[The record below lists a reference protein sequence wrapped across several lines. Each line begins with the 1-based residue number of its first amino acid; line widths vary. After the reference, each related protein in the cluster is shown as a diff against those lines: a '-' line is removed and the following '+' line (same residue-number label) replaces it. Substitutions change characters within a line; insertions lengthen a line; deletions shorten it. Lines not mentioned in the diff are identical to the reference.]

1 MIKLVIF
8 DLDGTIADTIPDIA
22 NAIRKTIKRYG
33 DYGDLREQTRRAIGN
48 GARKMLERI
57 YQWNGIPMDEFDD
70 DLRFY
75 TELYAREN
83 CIDTV
88 LYPGTREMF
97 EELKEKGIKLA
108 VATMK
113 PKGATNGVLNSLDVT
128 RYMEIILSAD
138 DMEKAKPDPW
148 SVNYICEK
156 LGISPKETIM
166 VGDSMTDV
174 GSGINAGA
182 VSVARLGGYYDQSI
196 MEKCEAD
203 YFIHDIT
210 EIMDIVREKEDK

>member
-22 NAIRKTIKRYG
+22 NAIGKTISRYG
-33 DYGDLREQTRRAIGN
+33 HYEGLQDQTRRAIGN

-57 YQWNGIPMDEFDD
+57 YLWNGIPMDDFEA
-70 DLRFY
+70 DLKFY

-97 EELKEKGIKLA
+97 ETLRGKGIKLA

-113 PKGATNGVLNSLDVT
+113 PKGATNGVLDSLDVS

-156 LGISPKETIM
+156 LGILPEETIM

-182 VSVARLGGYYDQSI
+182 VSVARLGGYYDQEI
-196 MEKCEAD
+196 MRNCSAD
-203 YFIHDIT
+203 HFINEIT
-210 EIMDIVREKEDK
+210 EILDIVRMYE

>member
-97 EELKEKGIKLA
+97 EELLRVMNELA
-108 VATMK
+108 Q
-113 PKGATNGVLNSLDVT
+113 
-128 RYMEIILSAD
+128 
-138 DMEKAKPDPW
+138 
-148 SVNYICEK
+148 
-156 LGISPKETIM
+156 
-166 VGDSMTDV
+166 
-174 GSGINAGA
+174 NAG
-182 VSVARLGGYYDQSI
+182 
-196 MEKCEAD
+196 
-203 YFIHDIT
+203 
-210 EIMDIVREKEDK
+210 